1 MLLISLRETED
12 GLRIGENKRLAFLT
26 LIKCLGLPY
35 LGSISPGSCVLTGVV
50 ADLGPISPQKGGAL
64 KKGAI
69 ARTLQAVKMVLSY
82 QPEELEWDSPHRTNQ
97 QQCYCYCGGP
107 GE

>member
-1 MLLISLRETED
+1 M
-12 GLRIGENKRLAFLT
+12 
-26 LIKCLGLPY
+26 
-35 LGSISPGSCVLTGVV
+35 VL
-50 ADLGPISPQKGGAL
+50 QKGGAL

-69 ARTLQAVKMVLSY
+69 AKTLQAVKMVLSY
-82 QPEELEWDSPHRTNQ
+82 NPDLLEWDSPHRTNQ

>member
-1 MLLISLRETED
+1 M
-12 GLRIGENKRLAFLT
+12 GLRGAAL
-26 LIKCLGLPY
+26 LGAA
-35 LGSISPGSCVLTGVV
+35 SVLTPSRC
-50 ADLGPISPQKGGAL
+50 LPQKGGAL

-69 ARTLQAVKMVLSY
+69 AKTLQAVKMVLSY
-82 QPEELEWDSPHRTNQ
+82 NPDLLEWDSPHRTNQ

>member
-1 MLLISLRETED
+1 MEILL
-12 GLRIGENKRLAFLT
+12 GKGENGFGIAKKKLLASDFIGISAGPPSGHFPSGPTGPPRLL
-26 LIKCLGLPY
+26 
-35 LGSISPGSCVLTGVV
+35 
-50 ADLGPISPQKGGAL
+50 QKGGAV

>member
-1 MLLISLRETED
+1 MLLISWMETED
-12 GLRIGENKRLAFLT
+12 AFKIGEKNLHAFLMLT
-26 LIKCLGLPY
+26 KCLGLPNP
-35 LGSISPGSCVLTGVV
+35 GSISPDSCVLTGVV
-50 ADLGPISPQKGGAL
+50 GDLGPIFPQKGGAL

>member
-1 MLLISLRETED
+1 MRLTTLENLRVPLVGTSL
-12 GLRIGENKRLAFLT
+12 
-26 LIKCLGLPY
+26 
-35 LGSISPGSCVLTGVV
+35 V
-50 ADLGPISPQKGGAL
+50 AQRGPLHLPQKGGAL

>member
-1 MLLISLRETED
+1 MLAARRPVWPRPPPPTGTPPLSR
-12 GLRIGENKRLAFLT
+12 T
-26 LIKCLGLPY
+26 L
-35 LGSISPGSCVLTGVV
+35 
-50 ADLGPISPQKGGAL
+50 ISPQKGGAL

>member
-1 MLLISLRETED
+1 MGIHVRYNRDPRRETRA
-12 GLRIGENKRLAFLT
+12 L
-26 LIKCLGLPY
+26 
-35 LGSISPGSCVLTGVV
+35 
-50 ADLGPISPQKGGAL
+50 ISPQKGGAL

>member
-1 MLLISLRETED
+1 MVLPPLHFRPGRAGECGCPAIPAPGTAGR
-12 GLRIGENKRLAFLT
+12 GRIPAVAELT
-26 LIKCLGLPY
+26 P
-35 LGSISPGSCVLTGVV
+35 SPF
-50 ADLGPISPQKGGAL
+50 IPQKGGAL

-82 QPEELEWDSPHRTNQ
+82 NPELLEWDSPHRTNQ